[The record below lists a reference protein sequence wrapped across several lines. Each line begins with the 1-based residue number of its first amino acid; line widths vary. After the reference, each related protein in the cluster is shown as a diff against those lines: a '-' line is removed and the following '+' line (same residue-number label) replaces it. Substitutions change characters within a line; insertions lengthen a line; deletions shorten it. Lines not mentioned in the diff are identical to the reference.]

1 MAAVLFTGTTVF
13 AAPLQTQ
20 TVSCKNTVIFS
31 NSDWKSIC
39 SADDLKA
46 LLERLCNG
54 QLPETPDCPETPDA
68 PITPDVPTTPDVPDS
83 SEDEADVHPYVL
95 KVVELVNKERKSAGL
110 NPVTLNTDAT
120 TAAQVRAEE
129 SSVSFSHTRPDGRNF
144 NTVTDCPYMAEN
156 IHRIATRYLSQHDVS
171 LVEAAVDGWA
181 NSETHLRNIRNER
194 LNAIGVGIAKG
205 INAAGEESWYCV
217 QLFLYDGC
225 VISQVDIPIM
235 NK

>member
-1 MAAVLFTGTTVF
+1 MKKATYFAATMAAVLFTGTTVF

-46 LLERLCNG
+46 LLERLRNG
-54 QLPETPDCPETPDA
+54 QLPETPDA

-129 SSVSFSHTRPDGRNF
+129 SSVSFSHTRPDGTSFATALKDAGVSYRS
-144 NTVTDCPYMAEN
+144 CGEN
-156 IHRIATRYLSQHDVS
+156 IAWGQKTPEQVMEGWMNSAGHR
-171 LVEAAVDGWA
+171 A
-181 NSETHLRNIRNER
+181 NI
-194 LNAIGVGIAKG
+194 LNASYTEIGVGFYQ
-205 INAAGEESWYCV
+205 NASGVNYWS
-217 QLFLYDGC
+217 QLFIY
-225 VISQVDIPIM
+225 
-235 NK
+235 

>member
-1 MAAVLFTGTTVF
+1 MKKATYFAATMAAVLFTGTTVF

-39 SADDLKA
+39 SADNLKA

-68 PITPDVPTTPDVPDS
+68 PNTPDVTTTPDVPDS

-129 SSVSFSHTRPDGRNF
+129 SSVSFSHTRPDGTSFATALKDAGVSYRS
-144 NTVTDCPYMAEN
+144 CGEN
-156 IHRIATRYLSQHDVS
+156 IAWGQKTPEQVMEGWMNSAGHR
-171 LVEAAVDGWA
+171 A
-181 NSETHLRNIRNER
+181 NI
-194 LNAIGVGIAKG
+194 LNASYTEIGVGFYQ
-205 INAAGEESWYCV
+205 NASGVNYWS
-217 QLFLYDGC
+217 QLFIY
-225 VISQVDIPIM
+225 
-235 NK
+235 

>member
-1 MAAVLFTGTTVF
+1 MKKATYFAATMAAVLFTGTTVF

-46 LLERLCNG
+46 LLERLCNE

-83 SEDEADVHPYVL
+83 SEDKADVHPYVL

-129 SSVSFSHTRPDGRNF
+129 SSVSFSHTRPDGTSFATALKDAGVSYRS
-144 NTVTDCPYMAEN
+144 CGEN
-156 IHRIATRYLSQHDVS
+156 IAWGQKTPEQVM
-171 LVEAAVDGWA
+171 EAPD
-181 NSETHLRNIRNER
+181 T
-194 LNAIGVGIAKG
+194 
-205 INAAGEESWYCV
+205 V
-217 QLFLYDGC
+217 Q
-225 VISQVDIPIM
+225 IS
-235 NK
+235 

>member
-1 MAAVLFTGTTVF
+1 MKKATYFAATMAAVLFTGTTVF

-46 LLERLCNG
+46 LLERLCNE

-129 SSVSFSHTRPDGRNF
+129 SSVSFSHTRPDGTSFATALKDAGVSYRS
-144 NTVTDCPYMAEN
+144 CGEN
-156 IHRIATRYLSQHDVS
+156 IAWGQKTPGQVMEGWMNSAGHR
-171 LVEAAVDGWA
+171 A
-181 NSETHLRNIRNER
+181 NI
-194 LNAIGVGIAKG
+194 LNASYTEIGVGFYQ
-205 INAAGEESWYCV
+205 NASGVNYWS
-217 QLFLYDGC
+217 QLFIY
-225 VISQVDIPIM
+225 
-235 NK
+235 

>member
-1 MAAVLFTGTTVF
+1 MKKATYFAATMAAVLFTGTTVF

-46 LLERLCNG
+46 LLERLCKG

-68 PITPDVPTTPDVPDS
+68 PITPDVPSTPDAPTAPDVPTTPDVPDS

-129 SSVSFSHTRPDGRNF
+129 SSVSFSHTRPDGTSFATALKDAGVSYRS
-144 NTVTDCPYMAEN
+144 CGEN
-156 IHRIATRYLSQHDVS
+156 IAWGQKTPEQVMEGWMNSAGHR
-171 LVEAAVDGWA
+171 A
-181 NSETHLRNIRNER
+181 NI
-194 LNAIGVGIAKG
+194 LNASYTEIGVGFYQ
-205 INAAGEESWYCV
+205 NASGVNYWS
-217 QLFLYDGC
+217 QLFIY
-225 VISQVDIPIM
+225 
-235 NK
+235 

>member
-1 MAAVLFTGTTVF
+1 MKKATYFAATMAAVLFTGTTVF

-68 PITPDVPTTPDVPDS
+68 PITPDVPDS

-129 SSVSFSHTRPDGRNF
+129 SSVSFSHTRPDGTSFATALKDAGVSYRS
-144 NTVTDCPYMAEN
+144 CGEN
-156 IHRIATRYLSQHDVS
+156 IAWGQKTPEQVMEGWMNSAGHR
-171 LVEAAVDGWA
+171 A
-181 NSETHLRNIRNER
+181 NI
-194 LNAIGVGIAKG
+194 LNASYTEIGVGFYQ
-205 INAAGEESWYCV
+205 NASGVNYWS
-217 QLFLYDGC
+217 QLFIY
-225 VISQVDIPIM
+225 
-235 NK
+235 

>member
-1 MAAVLFTGTTVF
+1 MKKATYFAATMAAVLFTGTTVF

-54 QLPETPDCPETPDA
+54 QLPETPDA

-129 SSVSFSHTRPDGRNF
+129 SSVSFSHTRPDGTSFATALKDAGVSYRS
-144 NTVTDCPYMAEN
+144 CGEN
-156 IHRIATRYLSQHDVS
+156 IAWGQKTPEQVMEGWMNSAGHR
-171 LVEAAVDGWA
+171 A
-181 NSETHLRNIRNER
+181 NI
-194 LNAIGVGIAKG
+194 LNASYTEIGVGFYQ
-205 INAAGEESWYCV
+205 NASGVNYWS
-217 QLFLYDGC
+217 QLFIY
-225 VISQVDIPIM
+225 
-235 NK
+235 

>member
-1 MAAVLFTGTTVF
+1 MKKATYFAATMAAVLFTGTTVF

-46 LLERLCNG
+46 LLERLRNG

-129 SSVSFSHTRPDGRNF
+129 SSVSFSHTRPDGTSFATALKDAGVSYRS
-144 NTVTDCPYMAEN
+144 CGEN
-156 IHRIATRYLSQHDVS
+156 IAWGQKTPEQVMEGWMNSAGHR
-171 LVEAAVDGWA
+171 A
-181 NSETHLRNIRNER
+181 NI
-194 LNAIGVGIAKG
+194 LNASYTEIGMGFYQ
-205 INAAGEESWYCV
+205 NASGVNYWS
-217 QLFLYDGC
+217 QLFIY
-225 VISQVDIPIM
+225 
-235 NK
+235 

>member
-1 MAAVLFTGTTVF
+1 MKKATYFAATMAAVLFSGTTVF

-46 LLERLCNG
+46 LLERLCKG
-54 QLPETPDCPETPDA
+54 QLPETPDA
-68 PITPDVPTTPDVPDS
+68 PITPDVPSTPDAPTTPDVPDS

-129 SSVSFSHTRPDGRNF
+129 SSVSFSHTRPDGTSFATALKDAGVSYRS
-144 NTVTDCPYMAEN
+144 CGEN
-156 IHRIATRYLSQHDVS
+156 IAWGQKTPEQVMEGWMNSAGHR
-171 LVEAAVDGWA
+171 A
-181 NSETHLRNIRNER
+181 NI
-194 LNAIGVGIAKG
+194 LNASYTEIGVGFYQ
-205 INAAGEESWYCV
+205 NASGVNYWS
-217 QLFLYDGC
+217 QLFIY
-225 VISQVDIPIM
+225 
-235 NK
+235 

>member
-1 MAAVLFTGTTVF
+1 MKKATYFAATIAAVLFTGTTVF

-83 SEDEADVHPYVL
+83 SEDEANVHPYVL

-129 SSVSFSHTRPDGRNF
+129 SSVFFSHTRPNGTSFATALKDAGVSYRS
-144 NTVTDCPYMAEN
+144 CGEN
-156 IHRIATRYLSQHDVS
+156 IAWGQKTPEQVMEGWMNSTGHR
-171 LVEAAVDGWA
+171 A
-181 NSETHLRNIRNER
+181 NI
-194 LNAIGVGIAKG
+194 LNASYTEIGVGFYQ
-205 INAAGEESWYCV
+205 NASGVNYWS
-217 QLFLYDGC
+217 QLFIY
-225 VISQVDIPIM
+225 
-235 NK
+235 

>member
-1 MAAVLFTGTTVF
+1 MKKATYFAATMAAVLFTGTTVF

-46 LLERLCNG
+46 LLERLCNE

-129 SSVSFSHTRPDGRNF
+129 SSVSFSHTRPDGTSFATALKDAR
-144 NTVTDCPYMAEN
+144 VSYRSCGEN
-156 IHRIATRYLSQHDVS
+156 IAWGQKTPEQVMEGWMNSAGHR
-171 LVEAAVDGWA
+171 A
-181 NSETHLRNIRNER
+181 NI
-194 LNAIGVGIAKG
+194 LNASYTEIGVGFYQ
-205 INAAGEESWYCV
+205 NASGVNYWS
-217 QLFLYDGC
+217 QLFIY
-225 VISQVDIPIM
+225 
-235 NK
+235 

>member
-1 MAAVLFTGTTVF
+1 MKKATYFAATMAAVLFTGTTVF

-46 LLERLCNG
+46 LLEHLCKG
-54 QLPETPDCPETPDA
+54 QLPETPDCPETPDS

-95 KVVELVNKERKSAGL
+95 KVVELVNKERKRAGL

-120 TAAQVRAEE
+120 TAAQVRAKE
-129 SSVSFSHTRPDGRNF
+129 SSVSFSHTRPDGKSFATALKDASVSYRG
-144 NTVTDCPYMAEN
+144 CGEN
-156 IHRIATRYLSQHDVS
+156 IAWGQKTPEQVMEGWMNSAGHR
-171 LVEAAVDGWA
+171 A
-181 NSETHLRNIRNER
+181 NI
-194 LNAIGVGIAKG
+194 LNASYTEIGVGFYQ
-205 INAAGEESWYCV
+205 NASGVNYWS
-217 QLFLYDGC
+217 QLFIY
-225 VISQVDIPIM
+225 
-235 NK
+235 